1 MIQRIQSVYLLLSA
15 LALGALF
22 FFDSI
27 WQSRAAEVYGWFVP
41 ALTGLI
47 LAAGVVGFVAIFLYG
62 DRPRQRRVV
71 FGAQVLTV
79 LLVAVLYVGFYLTGE
94 LSLDAAGGGLD
105 VDKLFVLFLPVV
117 AYVFYYLARRAIKS
131 DIELV
136 RSMDRL
142 R

>member
-1 MIQRIQSVYLLLSA
+1 MIQRIQSVYLLLGA
-15 LALGALF
+15 VALGALF

-27 WQSRAAEVYGWFVP
+27 WQSRAAEMHSWFVP
-41 ALTGLI
+41 VLMGLI
-47 LAAGVVGFVAIFLYG
+47 LAAGVVGFVSIFLYK

-71 FGAQVLTV
+71 LGAQMLTV
-79 LLVAVLYVGFYLTGE
+79 LLVAALYVGFYLAGE
-94 LSLDAAGGGLD
+94 LSVGTAGGG
-105 VDKLFVLFLPVV
+105 VDIGKLFALFLPVV
-117 AYVFYYLARRAIKS
+117 AYVLYYLARRAIKS